1 MHCWIFLV
9 YFLSTVELIRLISY
23 DGTEEWAMYQLN
35 YQYLKIIN
43 LFLVEVTQ
51 LIIRWVNNFTQLI
64 NDL

>member
-43 LFLVEVTQ
+43 LVLVEVTQ